1 MPSDESP
8 TPAPP
13 PQRAHFCWRRW
24 LIWSV
29 VGLVVILVALFM
41 AFRFFGYDMAKAWLE
56 SPAGAR
62 VAGSALGKAIKVD
75 GTFAPLHLD
84 GWTIETDSFTST
96 GWPGEAI
103 GSLDCDHIRATFDP
117 SAIWQ
122 RAWRF
127 SSITTDHATIRLLK
141 PNDALKRP
149 MPPKKPKPWYAI
161 FLPDH
166 FVCGPIVSPHG
177 DVLFSFQGVD
187 SGIRDAHV
195 QADLIGKD
203 LKYTL
208 TSGTLDFPYLPPLHI
223 NRLEMLVTRPTIT
236 IYAAQLVGLDP
247 ADPASLT
254 LSGRMGMRE
263 DKSID
268 ADVAV
273 NEMSIAK
280 ILPENLRPLIHGKIS
295 GKLVWHRNVTG
306 DNLTSEGDLKLTDAG
321 INHLSV
327 FKELTALDDNPDL
340 QDFPFSNATCHY
352 RLDNGIVSLQLDSR
366 SPGKFHLSGTVIY
379 NLKSKMADLDLV
391 FDELPLKIWLPSE
404 FKSRYEGVAKATLKW
419 HGQLDTVK
427 DSTAA
432 ITINLDGA
440 HISDPVLLRR
450 LLEKKGL
457 RTPEDIHFDKAQ
469 FSFTYQD
476 EIFKVTQAQLAA
488 PGVVDAQLTGSLTP
502 DGALLATL
510 DWQDLIVQDWLPVDV
525 AKQLSGHLSGHAALA
540 VRKWKF
546 VDGSYGG
553 DMRLLNG
560 ELQYTSPQSMIARF
574 LNNRDLLK
582 MPVTRM
588 QLAWT
593 LDDRYITVRGIDVR
607 LGNDVGVEGELTSD
621 DEKGLSGVVWVGT
634 KPEYLAWL
642 PDAEKTIFT
651 RNDEG
656 LVWAKVKVSGT
667 LKKPEQDLTTQVITD
682 LKRHPLAIIGLGGK
696 LVSWYVG
703 NWFGAQT
710 EWERPATPS
719 VEVGANAGAK

>member
-1 MPSDESP
+1 
-8 TPAPP
+8 
-13 PQRAHFCWRRW
+13 
-24 LIWSV
+24 
-29 VGLVVILVALFM
+29 
-41 AFRFFGYDMAKAWLE
+41 
-56 SPAGAR
+56 
-62 VAGSALGKAIKVD
+62 
-75 GTFAPLHLD
+75 
-84 GWTIETDSFTST
+84 
-96 GWPGEAI
+96 
-103 GSLDCDHIRATFDP
+103 
-117 SAIWQ
+117 
-122 RAWRF
+122 
-127 SSITTDHATIRLLK
+127 
-141 PNDALKRP
+141 
-149 MPPKKPKPWYAI
+149 
-161 FLPDH
+161 
-166 FVCGPIVSPHG
+166 
-177 DVLFSFQGVD
+177 
-187 SGIRDAHV
+187 
-195 QADLIGKD
+195 
-203 LKYTL
+203 
-208 TSGTLDFPYLPPLHI
+208 
-223 NRLEMLVTRPTIT
+223 
-236 IYAAQLVGLDP
+236 
-247 ADPASLT
+247 
-254 LSGRMGMRE
+254 
-263 DKSID
+263 
-268 ADVAV
+268 
-273 NEMSIAK
+273 
-280 ILPENLRPLIHGKIS
+280 
-295 GKLVWHRNVTG
+295 
-306 DNLTSEGDLKLTDAG
+306 
-321 INHLSV
+321 
-327 FKELTALDDNPDL
+327 
-340 QDFPFSNATCHY
+340 
-352 RLDNGIVSLQLDSR
+352 
-366 SPGKFHLSGTVIY
+366 
-379 NLKSKMADLDLV
+379 
-391 FDELPLKIWLPSE
+391 
-404 FKSRYEGVAKATLKW
+404 
-419 HGQLDTVK
+419 
-427 DSTAA
+427 
-432 ITINLDGA
+432 
-440 HISDPVLLRR
+440 
-450 LLEKKGL
+450 
-457 RTPEDIHFDKAQ
+457 
-469 FSFTYQD
+469 
-476 EIFKVTQAQLAA
+476 
-488 PGVVDAQLTGSLTP
+488 LTGSLTP